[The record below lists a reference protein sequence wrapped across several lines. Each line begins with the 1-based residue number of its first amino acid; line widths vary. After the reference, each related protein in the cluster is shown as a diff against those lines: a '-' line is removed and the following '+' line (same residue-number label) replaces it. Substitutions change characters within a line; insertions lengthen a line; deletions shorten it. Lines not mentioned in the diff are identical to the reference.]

1 MENPEFRK
9 RCKIL
14 SFKWTLCISSRIDF
28 LGKQRTRRLI
38 VHAPAQQKK
47 KKKKKKKKRS
57 ALSIVFVGAMVT
69 WETYENILFGLI
81 FSCTNIT

>member
-1 MENPEFRK
+1 MEKPEFQK

-47 KKKKKKKKRS
+47 TKKKRS
-57 ALSIVFVGAMVT
+57 ALSIVFVRVMVT